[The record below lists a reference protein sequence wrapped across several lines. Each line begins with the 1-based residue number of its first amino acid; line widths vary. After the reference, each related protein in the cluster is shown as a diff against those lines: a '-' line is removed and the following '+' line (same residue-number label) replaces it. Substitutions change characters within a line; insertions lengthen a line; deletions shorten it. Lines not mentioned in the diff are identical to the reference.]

1 MTDWPNFPPGFE
13 ARLCLDDPFIAAQAA
28 GREGAPDGLLLW
40 QDQAD
45 RLDAALL
52 LRPIDPL
59 GPSLTLAYTG
69 MLGLIDGL
77 AAVAP
82 PETPVTYAWPDRL
95 LVNEACVGG
104 IRLAWGPPVEREG
117 VQDAPDWVVL
127 GIGVALSGAV
137 SPDDPGHDLAYTDL
151 AEEGAGNI
159 TAAMLLESFAHHFLH
174 WLDRWQ
180 EEGLAG
186 LSRALEENRADKTLN
201 IEAQDLGAALESPSW
216 TRRRQAEP
224 RG

>member
-13 ARLCLDDPFIAAQAA
+13 ARLCLDDPFAAAQMA
-28 GREGAPDGLLLW
+28 GRDGAPDGLLLW
-40 QDQAD
+40 QDQPD

-82 PETPVTYAWPDRL
+82 PETPITYGWPDRL
-95 LVNEACVGG
+95 LVNDACVGG
-104 IRLAWGPPVEREG
+104 LRFAYGPPVEREG

-127 GIGVALSGAV
+127 GIGVALKGAV
-137 SPDDPGHDLAYTDL
+137 SPEDPGRDLAYTDL
-151 AEEGAGNI
+151 AEEGAGDVSASI
-159 TAAMLLESFAHHFLH
+159 LLESFAHHFLH

-180 EEGLAG
+180 EEGMAG
-186 LSRALEENRADKTLN
+186 LSRALEENRADKVQRL
-201 IEAQDLGAALESPSW
+201 EALDLAAALQSPSW
-216 TRRRQAEP
+216 SVRRSMEP
-224 RG
+224 RE